1 MTILI
6 GLTGWGDH
14 PRLHQNHS
22 NTKDKLIT
30 YSSHFPV
37 VEVDSAFYAI
47 QSPSQYENWVTKTPD
62 SFRFVIKA
70 FQSITGHDRK
80 NLTNLEM
87 KQLIQDFKESIKPVV
102 DANKLN
108 ALLFQFPPWFSLQS
122 KNINKLRKLREWMGP
137 LPVALE
143 FRNRTWLEE
152 RQADTISFLK
162 KEGWIHVICDEP
174 QAGEGSVPLV
184 LETTHSKNALVRFH
198 GRNVHGWNNH
208 GQENWREVRFL
219 YRYNQTELLQWV
231 EYIKQLEKQVETVTL
246 LFNNNSGGDA
256 YDNAKQ
262 LIQLLNIEY
271 EGLHP
276 KQMDFFDLL

>member
-102 DANKLN
+102 EIGRA
-108 ALLFQFPPWFSLQS
+108 
-122 KNINKLRKLREWMGP
+122 
-137 LPVALE
+137 
-143 FRNRTWLEE
+143 
-152 RQADTISFLK
+152 
-162 KEGWIHVICDEP
+162 HV
-174 QAGEGSVPLV
+174 
-184 LETTHSKNALVRFH
+184 
-198 GRNVHGWNNH
+198 
-208 GQENWREVRFL
+208 
-219 YRYNQTELLQWV
+219 
-231 EYIKQLEKQVETVTL
+231 
-246 LFNNNSGGDA
+246 
-256 YDNAKQ
+256 
-262 LIQLLNIEY
+262 
-271 EGLHP
+271 
-276 KQMDFFDLL
+276 